1 MPSSAFLL
9 LKFWWKSMHYVKKIV
24 LAVVVI
30 ALAVSAY
37 FFVFKKDE
45 GVPTLKTAKV
55 SARDIVTTIDA
66 TGTLEAEDF
75 IEVGARVSG
84 EIVSFGKD
92 KEGKVIDYSSEVKE
106 GDILALI
113 DDEIPKS
120 DLLEAQAG
128 LDSAK
133 AAKAQASAELLES
146 EATYNQAYRDWKRA
160 EQLGVSD
167 ALSQSAYDSYLAS
180 YEAAKARVETSK
192 AKIIQADAQIVQ
204 AEASVS
210 TAKRNLDY
218 CVIKSPVDGVVVD
231 RMVSIGQTVVSNM
244 SASSL
249 FLIASDLKRMEAWA
263 SVNEADIGHIK
274 KGQKVKFT
282 VDAFPDKTFE
292 GVVQKIRLNATM
304 SQNVVTYVVEVVFDN
319 EDLLL
324 FPYLTA
330 NLNFE
335 VSRAEKAKCVPNAAL
350 HFTPDWA
357 ANFPAKK
364 DASKSRIWVLTSA
377 GELEPRDV
385 TLGMT
390 DGVFTQ
396 ILSDEIKLG
405 DEVVTGVELVK
416 KEEQKATNPFG
427 PKPPRFRKNSNQSK
441 QK

>member
-1 MPSSAFLL
+1 MSKHYLAKFAVAIVAIAF
-9 LKFWWKSMHYVKKIV
+9 FAKSGES
-24 LAVVVI
+24 VV
-30 ALAVSAY
+30 
-37 FFVFKKDE
+37 F
-45 GVPTLKTAKV
+45 KTAKV
-55 SARDIVTTIDA
+55 ENRDIVLTIDA

-92 KEGKVIDYSSEVKE
+92 KEGKIIDYSSEVKE

-113 DDEIPKS
+113 DDEIPRS

-133 AAKAQASAELLES
+133 ATQAQAELLENQ
-146 EATYNQAYRDWKRA
+146 ATYNQAYRDWKRA
-160 EQLGVSD
+160 EQLGVSE
-167 ALSQSAYDSYLAS
+167 ALSQSSYDSYLAS

-204 AEASVS
+204 AEASVN

-249 FLIASDLKRMEAWA
+249 FLIATDLKRMEAWA
-263 SVNEADIGHIK
+263 SVNEADIGYIK
-274 KGQKVKFT
+274 KGQKVLFT
-282 VDAFPDKTFE
+282 VDAFPNKTFE
-292 GVVQKIRLNATM
+292 GIVQKIRLNATM

-319 EDLLL
+319 KDLLL

-335 VSRAEKAKCVPNAAL
+335 VARADKAKCIPNSAL
-350 HFTPDWA
+350 HFTPDFA
-357 ANFPAKK
+357 SAFPENK
-364 DASKSRIWVLTSA
+364 DASKSRVWVLPGGSV
-377 GELEPRDV
+377 EPRDL
-385 TLGMT
+385 TLGIS
-390 DGVFTQ
+390 DGIFTQ
-396 ILSDEIKLG
+396 ILGDELEIG
-405 DEVVTGVELVK
+405 EEVVTGVELVQQEK
-416 KEEQKATNPFG
+416 QKASNPFG
-427 PKPPRFRKNSNQSK
+427 PKPPRFRKNGKQGNQK
-441 QK
+441 

>member
-1 MPSSAFLL
+1 MSKHYLA
-9 LKFWWKSMHYVKKIV
+9 KFAVAIV
-24 LAVVVI
+24 AI
-30 ALAVSAY
+30 ALVVGAY
-37 FFVFKKDE
+37 FAFFAKGGESVVF
-45 GVPTLKTAKV
+45 KTAKV
-55 SARDIVTTIDA
+55 ENRDIVLTIDA

-92 KEGKVIDYSSEVKE
+92 REGKIIDYSSEVKE

-113 DDEIPKS
+113 DDEIPRS

-133 AAKAQASAELLES
+133 ATKAQAQAELLENQ
-146 EATYNQAYRDWKRA
+146 ATYNQAYRDWKRA
-160 EQLGVSD
+160 EQLGVSE
-167 ALSQSAYDSYLAS
+167 ALSQSSYDSYLAS

-204 AEASVS
+204 AEASVN

-249 FLIASDLKRMEAWA
+249 FLIATDLKRMEAWA
-263 SVNEADIGHIK
+263 SVNEADIGYIK
-274 KGQKVKFT
+274 KGQKVHFT
-282 VDAFPDKTFE
+282 VDAFPNKTFE
-292 GVVQKIRLNATM
+292 GIVQKIRLNATM

-319 EDLLL
+319 KDLLL

-335 VSRAEKAKCVPNAAL
+335 VARADKAKCIPNSAL
-350 HFTPDWA
+350 HFTPDFA
-357 ANFPAKK
+357 SAFPENK
-364 DASKSRIWVLTSA
+364 DASKSRVWVLS
-377 GELEPRDV
+377 GGSVEPRDL
-385 TLGMT
+385 TLGIS
-390 DGVFTQ
+390 DGIFTQ
-396 ILSDEIKLG
+396 VLG
-405 DEVVTGVELVK
+405 DELKIGEEVVTGVELVQQEK
-416 KEEQKATNPFG
+416 QKASNPFG
-427 PKPPRFRKNSNQSK
+427 PKPPRFRKNGKQGNQK
-441 QK
+441 